1 MFGLRLHK
9 MEEEIKFFDDIVK
22 LIKEHIF
29 DQKFGKI
36 RHNIGFKELNKEF
49 ELTTP
54 STPLSDELVI
64 NYFKKYLDLS
74 VKTNQPGFLQSLW
87 GGSHIPA
94 ILGELLVAST
104 NTSMYT
110 FDTAPVATVI
120 EKSIISKL
128 TDLIGWIE
136 GDGTFT
142 SGGSNGNLLGL
153 VCARNYIFPEYVKK
167 GNLGKEFQIYI
178 SSESHYSIENAV
190 KIMGIGTENIIKIN
204 CDKNG
209 KMKVQDLEKEI
220 KNTLKK
226 SKIPMCVVSTG
237 GTTIRG
243 NFDPINQISK
253 ICKKYDI
260 WHHLDAAWGGAALFS
275 KKSQHLLDGINEADS
290 ICWDPHKLMG
300 LPLICSTF
308 LVKNSSNLRMIASCE
323 KDPEYL
329 FHGEE
334 NNLDLG
340 KTSLACGRRADVIKL
355 WFTWLTLGTEGWTK
369 RVEYCLDLASY
380 LEKIVKQHQNLELMS
395 SREFTN
401 VCFRWIPEEINE
413 IDEFNIK
420 LRQKLV
426 ANGEYMI
433 SLAQLEGVQILRP
446 VIAHPTITKSTL
458 DGLIIE
464 IESIA
469 KNLSK

>member
-1 MFGLRLHK
+1 
-9 MEEEIKFFDDIVK
+9 MEEEMKFFDDFVK

-29 DQKFGKI
+29 TKDNKKI
-36 RHNIGFKELNKEF
+36 RQNIDFNKLNKEF

-54 STPLSDELVI
+54 STPISDEEVI
-64 NYFKKYLDLS
+64 NYLKKYLNYS

-94 ILGELLVAST
+94 ILGEFLIAST

-110 FDTAPVATVI
+110 FDIAPVATVI
-120 EKSIISKL
+120 EKNIISKM
-128 TDLIGWIE
+128 TDLIGWNE

-153 VCARNYIFPEYVKK
+153 VCARNHIFPEYAKK

-178 SSESHYSIENAV
+178 SSESHYSIENAA
-190 KIMGIGTENIIKIN
+190 KIIGIGTENIIKID

-209 KMKVQDLEKEI
+209 KMNVQDLEKEI
-220 KNTLKK
+220 KNTLNE
-226 SKIPMCVVSTG
+226 SKIPMCVVATG

-243 NFDPINQISK
+243 NFDPINEISK
-253 ICKKYDI
+253 VCKKYGI

-275 KKSQHLLDGINEADS
+275 KKSQHLLEGINKVDS

-308 LVKNSSNLRMIASCE
+308 LVKNSLDLRTIASCE
-323 KDPEYL
+323 KDPSYL

-334 NNLDLG
+334 NDLDLG

-355 WFTWLTLGTEGWTK
+355 WLTWLTLGTEGWTK
-369 RVEYCLDLASY
+369 RVEYCLELASY
-380 LEKIVKQHQNLELMS
+380 LEKIVTQHQNLELMS
-395 SREFTN
+395 FREFTN
-401 VCFRWIPEEINE
+401 VCFRWVPEEINK

-426 ANGEYMI
+426 ANGEYMV

-464 IESIA
+464 IETIA
-469 KNLSK
+469 KSLSK